1 MIRKGKEDAKNT
13 CNCLSLVA
21 FSHAAL
27 SQEAAQCDDYPS
39 TLLRDA
45 QNIGCAGPIVPPR
58 EGIQPSA
65 MNNHTPPSGFGVSY
79 GAVKPLVDVENDR
92 LYYGGP

>member
-1 MIRKGKEDAKNT
+1 MHRILAIT
-13 CNCLSLVA
+13 FSLVA

-27 SQEAAQCDDYPS
+27 SQEAAQCDGYPS